1 MIQSGTALENYFE
14 AKKKEVSITSAM
26 YRILS
31 YKHHI
36 SVLGDRHTDKGLL
49 C

>member
-1 MIQSGTALENYFE
+1 MIRSGTALENDFE
-14 AKKKEVSITSAM
+14 AKNITSA
-26 YRILS
+26 RILS

-49 C
+49 